1 MHVRYDS
8 SGERSQAFF
17 TPQET
22 TTYVLWFEADNE
34 GELFFGTSAN
44 VSNVTRYVCT
54 SMQISLQYSTLDYSH
69 CGSDGIEL
77 RRVTPIPGRLSNDA
91 CHRVASIEMSI
102 VIVLHQ
108 RHLTL

>member
-54 SMQISLQYSTLDYSH
+54 SMQLSLQCSTLDYSH
-69 CGSDGIEL
+69 CGSGGIEL
-77 RRVTPIPGRLSNDA
+77 RRVTPISGRLCNDA
-91 CHRVASIEMSI
+91 CHRPASIEVNI
-102 VIVLHQ
+102 IIVLHQ
-108 RHLTL
+108 RCLRL

>member
-54 SMQISLQYSTLDYSH
+54 SMQLSLQYSMLDYSH
-69 CGSDGIEL
+69 CGSGGIEL
-77 RRVTPIPGRLSNDA
+77 RSVTPVSGRLNNDA
-91 CHRVASIEMSI
+91 CHRPSSIEVNTI
-102 VIVLHQ
+102 IVLHQ
-108 RHLTL
+108 RHLRL

>member
-1 MHVRYDS
+1 MLLQLHARYDS

-44 VSNVTRYVCT
+44 VSNVTRYV
-54 SMQISLQYSTLDYSH
+54 QYVLACSSH
-69 CGSDGIEL
+69 CS
-77 RRVTPIPGRLSNDA
+77 
-91 CHRVASIEMSI
+91 VA
-102 VIVLHQ
+102 H
-108 RHLTL
+108 